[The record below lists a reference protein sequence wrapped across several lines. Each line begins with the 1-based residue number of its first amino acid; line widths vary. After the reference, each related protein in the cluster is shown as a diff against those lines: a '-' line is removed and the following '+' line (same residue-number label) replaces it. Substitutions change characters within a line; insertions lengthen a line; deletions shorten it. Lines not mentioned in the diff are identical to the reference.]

1 MLDATIAISSPIG
14 PFESLCYSSIMS
26 LCPVQQKE
34 FYLVTSVCI
43 ESGRRPGTNGNVISS
58 LIWWGRKF
66 RFLSSSSLLPNFND
80 IMLTLYKMIFA
91 TPPFPRHTSILFL
104 TGAKKRY
111 YAHHKRKHD
120 ITKQRCCHLN
130 GTSRKQHGRGKRV
143 HNTLGRLLTD
153 TYWTEMQQKW
163 IQIK

>member
-43 ESGRRPGTNGNVISS
+43 ESGRRPGTNSNVISS

-66 RFLSSSSLLPNFND
+66 RFVIFILTPKLQWYHANAIQND
-80 IMLTLYKMIFA
+80 FRHSTIPTTYKY
-91 TPPFPRHTSILFL
+91 SISNR
-104 TGAKKRY
+104 GKKRY

-153 TYWTEMQQKW
+153 TYWTEMQEKW